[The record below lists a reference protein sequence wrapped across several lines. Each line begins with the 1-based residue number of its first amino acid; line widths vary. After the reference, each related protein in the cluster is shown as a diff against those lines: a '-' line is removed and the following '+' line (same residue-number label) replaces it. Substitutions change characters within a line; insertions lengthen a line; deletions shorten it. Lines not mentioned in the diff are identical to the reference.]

1 MPMYFRKN
9 HNLNL
14 LKNAQKLSDTGL
26 ILPSGSSL
34 SLKKIKKS
42 QQQLII
48 FCRFNSK

>member
-1 MPMYFRKN
+1 MPMYFRKS

-34 SLKKIKKS
+34 SLKKIKKIS
-42 QQQLII
+42 AAINNFLQI
-48 FCRFNSK
+48 